1 MFWEEEHANQQPTLQ
16 EDVVDLLFSV
26 DCRELPVDH
35 AYNLSR
41 AIRDELP
48 WLENEERAALHTIH
62 VAGSQNGWERP
73 AHDGDQL
80 LMLSRRTKLTLRVP
94 AARVADAARLTDREL
109 DIGGFRLKVG
119 QCKTRPLSKQ
129 GTIFSRYV
137 ACRPGEDEHSFLQR
151 MAAEL
156 AAMGIPMKKALCG
169 KETALRTPDGPV
181 HTRSLL
187 LANLSPEH
195 AFRLQRVGLGPHRLM
210 GCGIFLPHK
219 GIDPVKK
226 QGDD

>member
-1 MFWEEEHANQQPTLQ
+1 MFWEEDNANQRPELPD
-16 EDVVDLLFSV
+16 DVVDLLFSI

-35 AYNLSR
+35 AYSLSR

-48 WLENEERAALHTIH
+48 WLEDEARAAVHTIH

-80 LMLSRRTKLTLRVP
+80 LILSRRTKLTLRVP
-94 AARVADAARLTDREL
+94 VERLEDAARLTDRKL
-109 DIGGFRLKVG
+109 DLGGFPLKIG
-119 QCKTRPLSKQ
+119 KSKTRPLTKQ
-129 GTIFSRYV
+129 GTLFSRYV
-137 ACRPGEDEHSFLQR
+137 VCQAGEEEHDFLRR
-151 MAAEL
+151 MATEL

-169 KETALRTPDGPV
+169 KETALRTPDGLV

-187 LANLSPEH
+187 LANLSLEH
-195 AFRLQRVGLGPHRLM
+195 ALLLQRLGLGPHRLM

>member
-1 MFWEEEHANQQPTLQ
+1 MFWEEDHANQTPQLA
-16 EDVVDLLFSV
+16 EDAIDLLFAIE
-26 DCRELPVDH
+26 CRELPVDH

-41 AIRDELP
+41 AIREVLP
-48 WLENEERAALHTIH
+48 WLEGEKQAAIHTIY

-80 LMLSRRTKLTLRVP
+80 LILSRRTKLTLRVP
-94 AARVADAARLTDREL
+94 RERLDDAVHLTGREL

-119 QCKTRPLSKQ
+119 QSKTRALSKQ

-137 ACRPGEDEHSFLQR
+137 VCRPGEDEHGFLQR
-151 MAAEL
+151 VAKRL
-156 AAMGIPMKKALCG
+156 ADMDMRIKKALCG
-169 KETALRTPDGPV
+169 RETALRTPDGPV

-187 LANLSPEH
+187 LANLSSEH
-195 AFRLQRVGLGPHRLM
+195 AIRLQSLGLGPHRLM

-219 GIDPVKK
+219 GIDPVNK

>member
-1 MFWEEEHANQQPTLQ
+1 MFWEEDHTSQKPELPD
-16 EDVVDLLFSV
+16 DVVDLLFSV

-41 AIRDELP
+41 AVLEQLP
-48 WLENEERAALHTIH
+48 WLQDESRAAVHTIH

-80 LMLSRRTKLTLRVP
+80 LILSRRTKLTLRVP
-94 AARVADAARLTDREL
+94 VERLGDAARLSDREL
-109 DIGGFRLKVG
+109 DVGGFPLKVG
-119 QCKTRPLSKQ
+119 KSKTRPLTKQ
-129 GTIFSRYV
+129 GTLFSRYV
-137 ACRPGEDEHSFLQR
+137 VCQAGEEEHDFLQR

-169 KETALRTPDGPV
+169 KETALRTPDGLV

-187 LANLSPEH
+187 LASLSLEH
-195 AFRLQRVGLGPHRLM
+195 ALLLQRLGLGPHRLM

>member
-1 MFWEEEHANQQPTLQ
+1 MFWEEDHANQQAELPD
-16 EDVVDLLFSV
+16 DVVDLLFSV

-35 AYNLSR
+35 AYHLSQ
-41 AIRDELP
+41 AVLEHLP
-48 WLENEERAALHTIH
+48 WLADESRAAVHTIH

-94 AARVADAARLTDREL
+94 VERLEDAALLSDCEL

-119 QCKTRPLSKQ
+119 KSKTRPLTKQ

-137 ACRPGEDEHSFLQR
+137 VCRPGEDEHGFLQR
-151 MAAEL
+151 MVAEL
-156 AAMGIPMKKALCG
+156 AAMGVPMKKALCG
-169 KETALRTPDGPV
+169 KETGLRTPEGLI

-187 LANLSPEH
+187 LANLSLEH
-195 AFRLQRVGLGPHRLM
+195 ALLLQRLGLGPHRLM

>member
-1 MFWEEEHANQQPTLQ
+1 MFWEEDHASQQPRQ
-16 EDVVDLLFSV
+16 PHDVVDLLFSI

-35 AYNLSR
+35 AYSLSR
-41 AIRDELP
+41 AVREALP
-48 WLENEERAALHTIH
+48 WLEDEAQAAVHTVH

-80 LMLSRRTKLTLRVP
+80 LILSRRTKLTLRIP
-94 AARVADAARLTDREL
+94 KERLGDAARLTDREL

-119 QCKTRPLSKQ
+119 QSKIRPLSTQ

-137 ACRPGEDEHSFLQR
+137 VCRPGEDEQGFLR
-151 MAAEL
+151 RIAEEL
-156 AAMGIPMKKALCG
+156 ADMGIRIKKALCG
-169 KETALRTPDGPV
+169 RETALRTPDGLV

-195 AFRLQRVGLGPHRLM
+195 AIRLQTLGLGPHRLM